1 MSLLRNAVLALLVL
15 GVLSAAP
22 ARALDKE
29 SKAWLDSVSPLVL
42 AEEKKTFEGLKDKA
56 DKLEFQKIFWARR
69 DPDLDTPE
77 NEYQTLYQKAVG
89 DADSRYKT
97 RSRPG
102 SQTDCG
108 RLFVLLGEPN
118 DVKKAEGA
126 AAAPAPGARAPE
138 VWTYTGK
145 GISGGETKIPFDAEC
160 TGPTTDDFKQQ
171 LNRLAAAKVL
181 HPNIDYRVDKDGH
194 LTKLVDLLPKPTPA
208 QALLKEPR
216 QDFSVATQTSYLKVQ
231 DGGTALV
238 GVVRGDAAGLPV
250 ADVNGKKSLKLT
262 VAAQAVGEDGHVVA
276 FAEQPEN
283 AEVRDGAFLASY
295 RMILKPGKY
304 TLKAGALEPQAGKG
318 SVTTLPVEVPDF
330 SQGQLSASAMVLRDV
345 EDVPE
350 GGGDPQNPYAAF
362 TLAKTRLIPYF
373 GATFTKADAISIFY
387 LYYDAKADDATGKAS
402 AVGSVSILK
411 GSQSRGKAPEQT
423 FDTVVGG
430 NMVGPIPLTD
440 FPPGS
445 YTAQVKI
452 MDNVAKKEVVREVAF
467 EVKP

>member
-1 MSLLRNAVLALLVL
+1 MSLLRKSVPVLLVFGL
-15 GVLSAAP
+15 LSAAS

-29 SKAWLDSVSPLVL
+29 AKAWLDSVSPLVL
-42 AEEKKTFEGLKDKA
+42 AEERKTFEGLKDKA
-56 DKLEFQKIFWARR
+56 DRLEFQKIFWARR

-77 NEYQTLYQKAVG
+77 NEYQTLYQKAFG
-89 DADSRYKT
+89 EADTRYKT

-108 RLFVLLGEPN
+108 RVFMLLGEPS

-126 AAAPAPGARAPE
+126 GEAPAPGARAPE
-138 VWTYTGK
+138 VWTYK
-145 GISGGETKIPFDAEC
+145 GDRVSGGEAKISFDAEC
-160 TGPTTDDFKQQ
+160 MGPNTDDFKKE
-171 LNRLAAAKVL
+171 LNRLAAVKVL

-216 QDFSVATQTSYLKVQ
+216 QDFSVATQASYLKVQ

-238 GVVRGDAAGLPV
+238 GVVRGDAAGMPV

-283 AEVRDGAFLASY
+283 AEVRDGAFLATY

-318 SVTTLPVEVPDF
+318 SVASLPVEVPDF
-330 SQGQLSASAMVLRDV
+330 SKGELSASAMVLRDV

-362 TLAKTRLIPYF
+362 TLAKARLIPHF
-373 GATFTKADAISIFY
+373 GATFTKADAISIFFQ
-387 LYYDAKADDATGKAS
+387 YYDAKADDATGKAS
-402 AVGSVSILK
+402 AVASVSIVK
-411 GSQSRGKAPEQT
+411 GSKPLAKAPDQT
-423 FDTVVGG
+423 FDTAVGG

-440 FPPGS
+440 FPPGA

-452 MDNVAKKEVVREVAF
+452 MDNVAKKEIVREVAF